1 MCLGTPMLGGARY
14 GGFKASTQ
22 EAEAGRALVEAELLD
37 CYIDCLQK
45 IKIKKKKVGRR
56 AIIYLGNVLDPIRKG
71 RTSLA
76 SATVLLMLAFRRS
89 G

>member
-45 IKIKKKKVGRR
+45 KKKVGRR